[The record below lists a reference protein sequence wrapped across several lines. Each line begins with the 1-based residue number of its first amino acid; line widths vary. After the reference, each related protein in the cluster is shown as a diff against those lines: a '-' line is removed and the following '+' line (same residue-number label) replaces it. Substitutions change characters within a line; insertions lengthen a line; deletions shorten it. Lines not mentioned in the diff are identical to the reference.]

1 MNDAARKDD
10 ELSKQD
16 TGRWKR
22 YHVLLFYMWTMA
34 HHPYKKQEKYYTTN
48 NNQLKNNN
56 SNKEEQELLC
66 PNAVEPLCWL

>member
-22 YHVLLFYMWTMA
+22 CDVLLWTMA
-34 HHPYKKQEKYYTTN
+34 RHAMTKKIEKIFHY
-48 NNQLKNNN
+48 QQQ
-56 SNKEEQELLC
+56 SNWKQ
-66 PNAVEPLCWL
+66 

>member
-1 MNDAARKDD
+1 MNDAARKED

-16 TGRWKR
+16 TDRWKR
-22 YHVLLFYMWTMA
+22 YHVLLFYVWTMA
-34 HHPYKKQEKYYTTN
+34 HHSYKKQEKYYTTN